1 MIDNLKLSVDTRA
14 MECVSLLES
23 FCQRGVAMDIRT
35 CIETRV
41 STRLFNNTPIP
52 HETLYDIMDA
62 ARFAPSPKNR
72 QPWRF
77 AVLTGPEKDTVVHIC
92 RNGLQAA
99 PQKAGHLMGKETA
112 SEYNTY
118 DIIDQAPV
126 LILVFNAFPSKETLN
141 HYNRRFDDANMQA
154 IGAAIENM
162 LLRATELGVK
172 SLWIG
177 DILTE
182 AKLLEQRYFCGGAL
196 ASGIVLGFSEMVNR
210 HLQRNALSDLIIF
223 DGG

>member
-1 MIDNLKLSVDTRA
+1 MDT
-14 MECVSLLES
+14 
-23 FCQRGVAMDIRT
+23 RT

-41 STRLFNNTPIP
+41 STRLFNDIPVP

-77 AVLTGPEKDTVVHIC
+77 AVLTGTEKDTVVQIC
-92 RNGLQAA
+92 RTGLQDA
-99 PQKAGHLMGKETA
+99 PQKVGHLMGKETT
-112 SEYNTY
+112 SEYDTF
-118 DIIDQAPV
+118 DIIDQASV
-126 LILVFNAFPSKETLN
+126 LILIFNAFPSKQTLN

-154 IGAAIENM
+154 IGAAIQNM

-182 AKLLEQRYFCGGAL
+182 ASMLEQRYFRGGAL
-196 ASGIVLGFSEMVNR
+196 VSGIVLGFSEMVNHHR
-210 HLQRNALSDLIIF
+210 QRNALSDLIIF